1 MKSYLCSSAL
11 WWEDVL
17 RKFWDDHLFL
27 DEPEDFVSISF
38 QALAQNDW
46 VSAETQNLF
55 PI

>member
-1 MKSYLCSSAL
+1 MKSYLCSCGL
-11 WWEDVL
+11 WWKDVL

-38 QALAQNDW
+38 QALEQNDW
-46 VSAETQNLF
+46 ESAETQKLF